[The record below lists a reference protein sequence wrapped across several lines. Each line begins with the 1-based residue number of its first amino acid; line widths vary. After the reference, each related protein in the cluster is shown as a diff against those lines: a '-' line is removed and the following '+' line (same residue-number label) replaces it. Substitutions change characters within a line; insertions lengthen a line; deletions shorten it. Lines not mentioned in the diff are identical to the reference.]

1 MKKRVAIFLL
11 VVLMLVNLTGCAKT
25 EKVEDVL
32 RVAYSTDPQGLDPQ
46 KTAAVATFN
55 ITGSIYD
62 TLVAIT
68 PDWKI
73 EPRLAESYTLSPDG
87 MEITFNLRKGVK
99 FHNGREM
106 KAQDVKYS
114 FERLKGE
121 GSPKAGDYKNIT
133 KIEATGDYTVKFTTA
148 SLDVELVKAFT
159 YPWTAIVPSEAADKL
174 QTNPVGT
181 GAYKFVEWVPQQQVI
196 LTRNDDYFGE
206 KAKIKDLG
214 FVLIPDATS
223 QLAAL
228 QVGDIHIT
236 EITGNQ
242 VKTLGQNPAL
252 KVYTE
257 PMNAVQILALNNN
270 NKALSDIRVR
280 QAIAKAINKDAII
293 ETVVWGYGN
302 KVGAHLPVN
311 YPDYVDTNNVMPYD
325 PEGAKKLLA
334 EAGYGQGLKLE
345 LILPK
350 SYQIHVDAGQIIA
363 DQLSKVGITA
373 DIKIIEWGQWLS
385 DVYNGK
391 KYEMTVVA
399 LSGRLDSYY
408 FLKRYH
414 SGSKDFISIPTGD
427 IDQLLEQSVK
437 ERDAAKRQEIFK
449 QIQMTLAEK
458 VPVVYIQT
466 PHKTFG
472 LAKNVEGFRIYPI
485 DIYEY
490 RNVYFA
496 K

>member
-1 MKKRVAIFLL
+1 
-11 VVLMLVNLTGCAKT
+11 MLVNLTGCAKT

-73 EPRLAESYTLSPDG
+73 EPRLAESYTISPDG
-87 MEITFNLRKGVK
+87 MEITFNLKKGVK

-121 GSPKAGDYKNIT
+121 GSPKAGDYKNIN
-133 KIEATGDYTVKFTTA
+133 KVEVTGDYTVKFTTA

-181 GAYKFVEWVPQQQVI
+181 GAYKFVEWIPQQQVL

-270 NKALSDIRVR
+270 NKALSDLRVR

-293 ETVVWGYGN
+293 ETVVWGYGD

-414 SGSKDFISIPTGD
+414 SGSKDFISIPGGD

-490 RNVYFA
+490 KNVYFA

>member
-1 MKKRVAIFLL
+1 MKKRVAVL
-11 VVLMLVNLTGCAKT
+11 VMLMLILVNLAGCAQK

-32 RVAYSTDPQGLDPQ
+32 RVAYTTDPQGLDPHR
-46 KTAAVATFN
+46 TAAVATFN

-62 TLVAIT
+62 TLLAVT
-68 PDWKI
+68 PDWEI
-73 EPRLAESYTLSPDG
+73 EPRLAESYTISPDG

-106 KAQDVKYS
+106 KAQDVKFS

-121 GSPKAGDYKNIT
+121 DSPKAGDYKNIDG
-133 KIEATGDYTVKFTTA
+133 IEVLDDYTIKFTTTN
-148 SLDVELVKAFT
+148 LDVELVKAFT
-159 YPWTAIVPSEAADKL
+159 YPWTAIVPAEAADTL
-174 QTNPVGT
+174 QTDPVGT
-181 GAYKFVEWVPQQQVI
+181 GAYKFVQWIPQQQVK
-196 LTRNDDYFGE
+196 LTRNDEYFGE
-206 KAKIKDLG
+206 KAKIKDLE
-214 FVLIPDATS
+214 FILIPDATS

-242 VKTLGQNPAL
+242 VKTLSENPDL

-257 PMNAVQILALNNN
+257 PMNAVQILALNQE
-270 NKALSDIRVR
+270 NKALADVRVR
-280 QAIAKAINKDAII
+280 QAIAKAIDKDAII
-293 ETVVWGYGN
+293 ETVVWGYGD
-302 KVGAHLPVN
+302 KIGAHLPVN
-311 YPDYVDTNNVMPYD
+311 YPDYIDTNHVMPYD

-334 EAGYGQGLKLE
+334 EAGYADGLNLE

-350 SYQIHVDAGQIIA
+350 SYQIHVDTGQIIA
-363 DQLSKVGITA
+363 DQLSKVGINT

-385 DVYNGK
+385 DVYSGK
-391 KYEMTVVA
+391 QYEMTVVA

-414 SGSKDFISIPTGD
+414 SESKDFISIPSGD
-427 IDQLLEQSVK
+427 IDELLEQSLK
-437 ERDAAKRQEIFK
+437 ETDAAKRQEIFH
-449 QIQMTLAEK
+449 QIQMILAER

-490 RNVYFA
+490 QNVYFA

>member
-1 MKKRVAIFLL
+1 
-11 VVLMLVNLTGCAKT
+11 MLVNLTGCAKT

-121 GSPKAGDYKNIT
+121 GSPKAGDYKNIS
-133 KIEATGDYTVKFTTA
+133 KVEATGDYTVKFTTA
-148 SLDVELVKAFT
+148 SLDVELIKAFT
-159 YPWTAIVPSEAADKL
+159 YPWTAIVPAEASDKL

-181 GAYKFVEWVPQQQVI
+181 GAYKFVEWIPQQQVI

-311 YPDYVDTNNVMPYD
+311 YPDYVDTNSVMPYD

-490 RNVYFA
+490 KNVYFA